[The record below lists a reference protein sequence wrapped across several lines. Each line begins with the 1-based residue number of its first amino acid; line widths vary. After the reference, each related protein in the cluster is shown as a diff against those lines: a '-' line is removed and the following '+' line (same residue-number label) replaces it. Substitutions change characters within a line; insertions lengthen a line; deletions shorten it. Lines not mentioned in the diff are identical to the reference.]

1 MAPCETPGS
10 PQSLFR
16 LVANPIP
23 TPLARLFQTPFRR
36 SRTSTVLFRPLHPLV
51 AISNHRLVSFLDD
64 QFPYAG
70 ATALITIKKNCCP
83 YPSMSS
89 CAASSCMSFPKALS
103 AFATLAS
110 SPTGA
115 APLSCRFALNYSEQY
130 SHRRPNQKLSLLR
143 NRARAHSGSVPSVAE
158 RW

>member
-1 MAPCETPGS
+1 MLSS
-10 PQSLFR
+10 PYLMNWRPWLCKTRKSCTIAFR
-16 LVANPIP
+16 GAEQALRYLGRYTIASPSPI
-23 TPLARLFQTPFRR
+23 
-36 SRTSTVLFRPLHPLV
+36 
-51 AISNHRLVSFLDD
+51 IDSFLSSMTKSP
-64 QFPYAG
+64 FAG